1 MFARENGGREKE
13 SSKERQ
19 SAFNLLFIF
28 STKREIEAS
37 GVCVFFS
44 FYLRASKP
52 VETCIVVYLLEKE
65 IVEVSCVLSWIRRYI
80 ESMVHV

>member
-1 MFARENGGREKE
+1 MFARENGGREREKE

-37 GVCVFFS
+37 GVCFLLFLPES
-44 FYLRASKP
+44 LK
-52 VETCIVVYLLEKE
+52 TCRLV
-65 IVEVSCVLSWIRRYI
+65 
-80 ESMVHV
+80 